1 MQNALQVKLKVHPIP
16 MLTACVKR
24 DIFYFQSKF
33 RPCAGVVELVDAGD
47 SKSPGLKA
55 HEGSIPSSGT
65 KNIPHKRRT
74 IK

>member
-1 MQNALQVKLKVHPIP
+1 MQNALQVKLKVHPFP
-16 MLTACVKR
+16 VLTASAKR
-24 DIFYFQSKF
+24 DIFYFQRKF

-65 KNIPHKRRT
+65 IDIPCNGA
-74 IK
+74 